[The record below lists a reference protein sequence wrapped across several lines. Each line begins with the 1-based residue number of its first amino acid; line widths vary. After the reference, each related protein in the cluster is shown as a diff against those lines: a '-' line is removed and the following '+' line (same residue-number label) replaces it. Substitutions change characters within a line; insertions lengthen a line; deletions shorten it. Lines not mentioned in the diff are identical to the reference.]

1 MAQTDVASPL
11 PDMTLR
17 EGTTITVSAGTAGA
31 VVTALA
37 VHGLQIIPDTS
48 PNRTP
53 VLIPGR

>member
-31 VVTALA
+31 VVTALV
-37 VHGLQIIPDTS
+37 VHGLQIIPDTAGQ
-48 PNRTP
+48 RTP